1 MHFGVAEALSA
12 SGLNVAVVP
21 SIGTSAGAWAAA
33 ALALD
38 IDLETVMEPWRRT
51 SSKRFGHRSI
61 DTVRPV
67 FGMRR
72 CTTLSAVAIAVRSA
86 RRVLLPAE
94 RYGVT
99 EVVAASSSP
108 PPFALPH
115 RLGGQR
121 YVDAGLLSVCS
132 VDLAPPSDL
141 LVVVAPLGGPHMNAG
156 ATMFDR
162 QTRRHIARWQ
172 SRSGGEVL
180 YIRPNRELARL
191 AGHGTAGLF
200 SADCAEPAAHAALA
214 LTHMRIDAFRREH
227 ERVWA
232 AACAAPPAPED
243 PPR

>member
-1 MHFGVAEALSA
+1 MHFGVAEALAA
-12 SGLNVAVVP
+12 SGLNLAAVP

-38 IDLETVMEPWRRT
+38 IDLETVMEPWHRT
-51 SSKRFGHRSI
+51 SPKRFGHRSV

-67 FGMRR
+67 FGAQR
-72 CTTLSAVAIAVRSA
+72 CATLEAVAIAVRSG

-115 RLGGQR
+115 RLDGQR

-156 ATMFDR
+156 AKMFER
-162 QTRRHIARWQ
+162 QTRRHITRWR
-172 SRSGGEVL
+172 SRFGGEVL

-191 AGHGTAGLF
+191 AGHSPTGLF
-200 SADCAEPAAHAALA
+200 RAESAGPAARAAFDLSRK
-214 LTHMRIDAFRREH
+214 RIATFRREH

-232 AACAAPPAPED
+232 AACETPPPV
-243 PPR
+243 